1 MPPLGQVDVPGV
13 GLHRDGRWRLPAD
26 GEAAHAMI
34 RERFAAAANLLH
46 TPDRRHFMRLMAASL
61 ALAGLA
67 GCDDDDPHD
76 EIVPP
81 VTQTEGESPT
91 TVLTYASS
99 TLLDGFA
106 NGVMV
111 TTRAGRPLKIEGN
124 PKHPWSRGGTDVFG
138 QASVL
143 SLYDPFRSQSVQ
155 FQTRD
160 SDLSAF
166 RAAMLSPLAQLRA
179 SGGAGFALLL
189 GPLTSPS
196 VMAQIAAMQAAWP
209 KMRVFTHVPCTR
221 EAAYQATAR
230 AFGRPLE
237 THWNL
242 AGARTIVTLEGDLLD
257 VGPQQVGAA
266 RSWAAARRASA
277 ASGLLMQMFAAASVP
292 GLTSAKAD
300 HGLCADP
307 DLVEALALGL
317 LARTQGGSGPDLPEE
332 AAAWRDAAFRAL
344 DAAKGASVVQAGLH
358 ASLPVQEAAQ
368 RLNAMLGNTGRTVL
382 HTEPLQLRGESIA
395 VLADAM
401 RHGEVGTLLMLG
413 TDPVYDAPGELDF
426 SGALSR
432 VALKIHAN
440 LYVDE
445 TAVYADW
452 HLPMVHPLESWGDA
466 RALDGSAGIVQPT
479 IAPLYGGRSAAEIL
493 SLLFDAEPR
502 GGLDLLRA
510 HWLDAPGGDAAER
523 WRHALL
529 TGVFEDGTA
538 PLQSVRAVAGGPA
551 KASPRVVGLQLAF
564 RPDPT
569 VWDGTWADNGWLQ
582 ELPKPL
588 SKLVWESAV
597 QVSPALARRAGL
609 AQGDVVTVAAGG
621 RSVSGP
627 VWVQQGQADG
637 VVALWLGYGKRAVGQ
652 LSAGLGFDVFGLR
665 SATDPWLAAGA
676 TLHRTGETRVLAST
690 ADHARMNGSDVVRI
704 QHVGAPPVGD
714 GDGEQPTLY
723 GGHRPDDRAWGMV
736 IDLDSCIGCNACV
749 TACQSENNIAIVGRD
764 EVLNGREM
772 HWLRVDAYPVQDRA
786 PASAAGD
793 LAPLAA
799 SFMPVPCMHCEQA
812 PCEVGCPVEATLHDH
827 EGLNLMVYNRCIGTR
842 ACSGYCPYKV
852 RRFNYADYSAGAAP
866 SIVEQRNPD
875 VTVRARGV
883 MEKCTYCVQRIA
895 EARAVSDR
903 TNTPI
908 ADGTVQ
914 TACQSACPTQ
924 AIVFGDLAMP
934 DSMVSRARRDP
945 RRYALLGELNTRPRT
960 TYLATL
966 APPNRGEG

>member
-1 MPPLGQVDVPGV
+1 MQGAHLAGE
-13 GLHRDGRWRLPAD
+13 RWRLPAGGD
-26 GEAAHAMI
+26 AAHALI
-34 RERFAAAANLLH
+34 RERFAAAANALH
-46 TPDRRHFMRLMAASL
+46 TPDRRQFMRLMAASL

-81 VTQTEGESPT
+81 VTQTEGEAPT
-91 TVLTYASS
+91 SVLTYASS

-106 NGVMV
+106 NGVLV

-160 SDLSAF
+160 SDLAAF
-166 RAAMLSPLAQLRA
+166 RAAMLAPLAQLRA

-189 GPLTSPS
+189 GPVTSPS
-196 VMAQIAAMQAAWP
+196 LMAQVAAMQAAWP

-242 AGARTIVTLEGDLLD
+242 AGARTIVALEGDLLD
-257 VGPQQVGAA
+257 AGPQQVGAA
-266 RSWAAARRASA
+266 RSWVEARRASA
-277 ASGLLMQMFAAASVP
+277 AAGGLLEMFAACSVP
-292 GLTSAKAD
+292 GLTSGKAD
-300 HGLCADP
+300 HGLSADP
-307 DLVEALALGL
+307 DVIEALARGL
-317 LARTQGGSGPDLPEE
+317 LARVQGGSLPDLPQ
-332 AAAWRDAAFRAL
+332 AVATWTDAACRAL
-344 DAAKGASVVQAGLH
+344 EAAKGAWVGQAGLH
-358 ASLPVQEAAQ
+358 AGVQTQEAAQ

-382 HTEPLQLRGESIA
+382 HTDPLQLRGESIA
-395 VLADAM
+395 ALADAM
-401 RHGEVGTLLMLG
+401 QHGEVSTLLMLG
-413 TDPVYDAPGELDF
+413 TNPVYDAPGEVDF
-426 SGALSR
+426 AGALGH

-440 LYVDE
+440 LYQDE
-445 TAVYADW
+445 TAVFADW
-452 HLPMVHPLESWGDA
+452 HLPMTHPLEAWGDA

-479 IAPLYGGRSAAEIL
+479 IAPLYGGRSASEVL
-493 SLLFDAEPR
+493 SLLTDAEPH
-502 GGLDLLRA
+502 GALDLLRA
-510 HWLDAPGGDAAER
+510 QWVDAFGGDAAEQR
-523 WRHALL
+523 WRQALL
-529 TGVFEDGTA
+529 TGTFEGGAA
-538 PLQSVRAVAGGPA
+538 PLQTVRAAAGGAVQTQPRPA
-551 KASPRVVGLQLAF
+551 GLQVVF

-588 SKLVWESAV
+588 SKMVWENAV
-597 QVSPALARRAGL
+597 QVSPALAKRAGL
-609 AQGDVVTVAAGG
+609 AQGDVVSVSVGS
-621 RSVSGP
+621 RSVNGP
-627 VWVQQGQADG
+627 VWVQQGQSDG
-637 VVALWLGYGKRAVGQ
+637 VVAVCLGYGKRAVGQ
-652 LSAGLGFDVFGLR
+652 LSAGLGFDVFALR
-665 SATDPWLAAGA
+665 SASDPWLASGA
-676 TLHRTGETRVLAST
+676 ALHRTGETRVLAST
-690 ADHARMNGSDVVRI
+690 ADHAVMNGSGLVRT
-704 QHVGAPPVGD
+704 QRVGAPSVGD
-714 GDGEQPTLY
+714 GDGELPSLY
-723 GGHRPDDRAWGMV
+723 KGDRSDGRAWGMV

-749 TACQSENNIAIVGRD
+749 TACQAENNIAIVGRD

-786 PASAAGD
+786 DASAAAEA
-793 LAPLAA
+793 APLAT

-866 SIVEQRNPD
+866 SVVEQRNPD

-908 ADGTVQ
+908 ADGAVQ
-914 TACQSACPTQ
+914 TACQGACPTQ
-924 AIVFGDLAMP
+924 AIVFGDLASP
-934 DSMVSRARRDP
+934 DSQVSKARRDP

-966 APPNRGEG
+966 APQSQGEG